1 MKDPTRN
8 DSDTVEYKPPKR
20 KKLTNELVEYS
31 TREPT
36 WEEQLRLPKRF
47 HEFGPGTWP
56 AARILEEKVEKIGKA
71 KRKYYLVEWEKHPES
86 GERWEPSW
94 KPASDLLGAGL
105 LGDWEVRKHTG
116 NGHSDGADINQPTAS
131 VVKPETRR
139 GKAIRRIPDSSSEA
153 GSQQSN
159 RPHRRTASR
168 TSSRPAFSTLKD
180 SSLQDTNKAGR
191 SASSP
196 IEIAET
202 QQDSSQRLSISVAI
216 PPTTIDKSE
225 YESLHSSQINSD
237 GAIRGL
243 FSPTHSQATPSRL
256 SSQLVGSQPSPNRTR
271 TIPLT
276 SSSDQEP
283 VILERGV
290 TPPVTH
296 PSGARP
302 TSRHTSRSL
311 VKPNRPKAN
320 GHSSPPSTQ
329 KQQDKDAKS
338 PTPYSR
344 PLPRHIPSSSRTSRS
359 SLLVS
364 PQYVSSTNRELAQSR
379 KSSEELGT
387 PVRLTRQRSSQPT
400 NINLDFSS
408 TRTNTHF
415 QPQNGDS
422 SSPWAFESQVPIPST
437 GGLSLEKPKRRLLKG
452 FLSPKHSRSAI
463 RRTMASY
470 PTRIMSP
477 PGSTSERASL
487 LSAGTVSGS
496 NPIESGQQSSSGDV
510 DASVSAMGSS
520 PSVGSHRRNISEPGL
535 VPSIAPQAPIYDI
548 ALGGSALPIQDSIEE
563 EPQSSSGEQSSA
575 ESKASSSQ
583 QSVENELDIAQVD
596 GLVLPSYP
604 ILGPAEYAL
613 ALPAE
618 GKIQSTYS
626 DIIKS
631 KKKAILKFLNRHESV
646 GSSNGS
652 PNRTQ
657 ERNEMTELIQLLN
670 DTVTHM
676 DLGLPGISTQYSI
689 QSEQH
694 AAYANYAGSK
704 FSLLGHLV
712 DMLKHVEC
720 SIVIMTQAGSIQDLL
735 EHYLKLK
742 HVSVRRQDRL
752 AASAFRSPV
761 PDRAPSEFQ
770 VELVSTFSTHS
781 VVFPLKPILMIAF
794 DASFDAQDPQVM
806 RIRQHFSPKPPALL
820 PVVHFIVSNSSEH
833 VDRCLPKDM
842 PSPARLRILVRALY
856 QARPN
861 LGGKP
866 TYVRSPSDEP
876 EGRPMDFADLQRAL
890 RKSPERKL
898 AILASIITRASLSQ
912 DWDTN
917 WSLGSMPELQLT
929 EMDTLPQRSSG
940 VPTVAATPREP
951 AARSRTPASRSGT
964 PSVRKRLLEVD
975 NVLPALN
982 KRQRLTPTPLRDSV
996 EVGNVENDSSSRLEQ
1011 LQDLVNKL
1019 QAGIQNE
1026 RDGRQ
1031 KAEQDAA
1038 RVRDQLDQWKRDHSS
1053 LQRRYEKRMTKCH
1066 ELEASNKK
1074 LLKLIE
1080 NNKARQEIFT
1090 EENGT
1095 LKGKVT
1101 ELQAELTTV
1110 REEVKAGVGDA
1121 AALEAARGE
1130 ARGLQAKNQYLDKSL
1145 ANTRKDFEFTR
1156 SQYQEASNKA
1166 AEFAGQVRDLEAKVA
1181 ELTQLAGD
1189 EKRRLMEKSHT
1200 NSIEKH
1206 LAKVQELELGIKTRE
1221 VLLRKLEEENRQLK
1235 RTRGVQTRG
1244 SSVQPPG
1251 SPGLDQP
1258 SRGTR
1263 SRQGSPAPGLF
1274 PNSHHAGAANRGSL
1288 LRHER

>member
-1 MKDPTRN
+1 
-8 DSDTVEYKPPKR
+8 
-20 KKLTNELVEYS
+20 
-31 TREPT
+31 
-36 WEEQLRLPKRF
+36 
-47 HEFGPGTWP
+47 
-56 AARILEEKVEKIGKA
+56 
-71 KRKYYLVEWEKHPES
+71 
-86 GERWEPSW
+86 
-94 KPASDLLGAGL
+94 
-105 LGDWEVRKHTG
+105 
-116 NGHSDGADINQPTAS
+116 
-131 VVKPETRR
+131 
-139 GKAIRRIPDSSSEA
+139 
-153 GSQQSN
+153 
-159 RPHRRTASR
+159 
-168 TSSRPAFSTLKD
+168 
-180 SSLQDTNKAGR
+180 
-191 SASSP
+191 
-196 IEIAET
+196 
-202 QQDSSQRLSISVAI
+202 
-216 PPTTIDKSE
+216 
-225 YESLHSSQINSD
+225 
-237 GAIRGL
+237 
-243 FSPTHSQATPSRL
+243 
-256 SSQLVGSQPSPNRTR
+256 
-271 TIPLT
+271 
-276 SSSDQEP
+276 
-283 VILERGV
+283 
-290 TPPVTH
+290 
-296 PSGARP
+296 
-302 TSRHTSRSL
+302 
-311 VKPNRPKAN
+311 
-320 GHSSPPSTQ
+320 
-329 KQQDKDAKS
+329 
-338 PTPYSR
+338 
-344 PLPRHIPSSSRTSRS
+344 
-359 SLLVS
+359 
-364 PQYVSSTNRELAQSR
+364 
-379 KSSEELGT
+379 
-387 PVRLTRQRSSQPT
+387 
-400 NINLDFSS
+400 
-408 TRTNTHF
+408 
-415 QPQNGDS
+415 
-422 SSPWAFESQVPIPST
+422 
-437 GGLSLEKPKRRLLKG
+437 
-452 FLSPKHSRSAI
+452 
-463 RRTMASY
+463 
-470 PTRIMSP
+470 MSP

-487 LSAGTVSGS
+487 LSAGTVPGS
-496 NPIESGQQSSSGDV
+496 IPTESGQQSSSGDV
-510 DASVSAMGSS
+510 DVAVSAMGSS
-520 PSVGSHRRNISEPGL
+520 PVASHRRNISEPGL
-535 VPSIAPQAPIYDI
+535 VPSIAPQAPIYDVT
-548 ALGGSALPIQDSIEE
+548 LGGSALPIQNSIEE

-583 QSVENELDIAQVD
+583 QSVENELDIAQID

-604 ILGPAEYAL
+604 ILGPAEYAV

-646 GSSNGS
+646 GSSNSS

-657 ERNEMTELIQLLN
+657 ERNEMMELIQLLN

-720 SIVIMTQAGSIQDLL
+720 SIVIMTQAGTIQDLL

-752 AASAFRSPV
+752 AASRSPV

-794 DASFDAQDPQVM
+794 DASFDTQDPQVM
-806 RIRQHFSPKPPALL
+806 RIRQYFSPKPPALL

-842 PSPARLRILVRALY
+842 PSPARLKLLVRAIY

-917 WSLGSMPELQLT
+917 WTLGSMPELQLT
-929 EMDTLPQRSSG
+929 EMDILPQRSSG
-940 VPTVAATPREP
+940 VPTVSTTPREP

-964 PSVRKRLLEVD
+964 PSGKKRLLEVD

-996 EVGNVENDSSSRLEQ
+996 EVGHIGNDTSSRMEQ

-1019 QAGIQNE
+1019 QAGIQVE
-1026 RDGRQ
+1026 RDAKQ
-1031 KAEQDAA
+1031 KAEQDAS
-1038 RVRDQLDQWKRDHSS
+1038 RVREQLDQWKKDHSA

-1066 ELEASNKK
+1066 ELETSNKK
-1074 LLKLIE
+1074 LLKIIE
-1080 NNKARQEIFT
+1080 NNKVRQERGT

-1095 LKGKVT
+1095 LKRKVT

-1130 ARGLQAKNQYLDKSL
+1130 ARGLQAKNRYLDKSL
-1145 ANTRKDFEFTR
+1145 ENTRKDFEFTR

-1181 ELTQLAGD
+1181 ELTQQAGD

-1221 VLLRKLEEENRQLK
+1221 VLIRKLEEENRQLK

-1258 SRGTR
+1258 TRGTR
-1263 SRQGSPAPGLF
+1263 SRQASPAPGLF

>member
-8 DSDTVEYKPPKR
+8 DSDTVEYKPSKR
-20 KKLTNELVEYS
+20 KKSTEGPVEYS
-31 TREPT
+31 TRDPT

-56 AARILEEKVEKIGKA
+56 ASRILEEKVVKVGKT

-94 KPASDLLGAGL
+94 KPASDLLGATL
-105 LGDWEVRKHTG
+105 LEDWELWKHTG
-116 NGHSDGADINQPTAS
+116 DERLGERDISRPTAP
-131 VVKPETRR
+131 VGKPQTR
-139 GKAIRRIPDSSSEA
+139 GSAAIRRIPDSSSEA

-159 RPHRRTASR
+159 RPHRRTSSR
-168 TSSRPAFSTLKD
+168 TSNHPAFSSPKD
-180 SSLQDTNKAGR
+180 SSEQATNKTWR

-202 QQDSSQRLSISVAI
+202 QQDSSQRLSVSVAI
-216 PPTTIDKSE
+216 PPITIDKSE
-225 YESLHSSQINSD
+225 YESLHSSQIKSD

-243 FSPTHSQATPSRL
+243 FSPAHSQATPSRL
-256 SSQLVGSQPSPNRTR
+256 SSQLPVSQSSSDKERA
-271 TIPLT
+271 IPLT
-276 SSSDQEP
+276 SSSDHEP
-283 VILERGV
+283 ILLERGV
-290 TPPVTH
+290 TPPVTNR
-296 PSGARP
+296 PTARP
-302 TSRHTSRSL
+302 TVGHTSRSS
-311 VKPNRPKAN
+311 VNTNRAKAN
-320 GHSSPPSTQ
+320 AHSSPSSIQ
-329 KQQDKDAKS
+329 KQQTKDAKS
-338 PTPYSR
+338 PTEYSR
-344 PLPRHIPSSSRTSRS
+344 PLTRHIPSSSRPSRS

-364 PQYVSSTNRELAQSR
+364 PQDVPRTDRESR
-379 KSSEELGT
+379 GARESSEELGT
-387 PVRLTRQRSSQPT
+387 PFNRRSSQT
-400 NINLDFSS
+400 ANINRGVSS
-408 TRTNTHF
+408 PRTNT
-415 QPQNGDS
+415 QSQRQNGS
-422 SSPWAFESQVPIPST
+422 TSSPWVSESQAPIPFTVGS
-437 GGLSLEKPKRRLLKG
+437 GPEKPERRLSEG
-452 FLSPKHSRSAI
+452 FSSPRPSRSAI
-463 RRTMASY
+463 RRPMASY
-470 PTRIMSP
+470 PTRVMSP

-487 LSAGTVSGS
+487 LSAGTVPGS
-496 NPIESGQQSSSGDV
+496 IPTESGQQSSSGDV
-510 DASVSAMGSS
+510 DVAVSAMGSS
-520 PSVGSHRRNISEPGL
+520 PVASHRRNISEPGL
-535 VPSIAPQAPIYDI
+535 VPSIAPQAPIYDVT
-548 ALGGSALPIQDSIEE
+548 LGGSALPIQNSIEE

-583 QSVENELDIAQVD
+583 QSVENELDIAQID

-604 ILGPAEYAL
+604 ILGPAEYAV

-646 GSSNGS
+646 GSSNSS

-657 ERNEMTELIQLLN
+657 ERNEMMELIQLLN

-720 SIVIMTQAGSIQDLL
+720 SIVIMTQAGTIQDLL

-752 AASAFRSPV
+752 AASRSPV

-794 DASFDAQDPQVM
+794 DASFDTQDPQVM
-806 RIRQHFSPKPPALL
+806 RIRQYFSPKPPALL

-842 PSPARLRILVRALY
+842 PSPARLKLLVRAIY

-917 WSLGSMPELQLT
+917 WTLGSMPELQLT
-929 EMDTLPQRSSG
+929 EMDILPQRSSG
-940 VPTVAATPREP
+940 VPTVSTTPREP

-964 PSVRKRLLEVD
+964 PSGKKRLLEVD

-996 EVGNVENDSSSRLEQ
+996 EVGHIGNDTSSRMEQ

-1019 QAGIQNE
+1019 QAGIQVE
-1026 RDGRQ
+1026 RDAKQ
-1031 KAEQDAA
+1031 KAEQDAS
-1038 RVRDQLDQWKRDHSS
+1038 RVREQLDQWKKDHSA

-1066 ELEASNKK
+1066 ELETSNKK
-1074 LLKLIE
+1074 LLKIIE
-1080 NNKARQEIFT
+1080 NNKVRQERGT

-1095 LKGKVT
+1095 LKRKVT

-1130 ARGLQAKNQYLDKSL
+1130 ARGLQAKNRYLDKSL
-1145 ANTRKDFEFTR
+1145 ENTRKDFEFTR

-1181 ELTQLAGD
+1181 ELTQQAGD

-1258 SRGTR
+1258 TRGTR
-1263 SRQGSPAPGLF
+1263 SRQASPAPGLF